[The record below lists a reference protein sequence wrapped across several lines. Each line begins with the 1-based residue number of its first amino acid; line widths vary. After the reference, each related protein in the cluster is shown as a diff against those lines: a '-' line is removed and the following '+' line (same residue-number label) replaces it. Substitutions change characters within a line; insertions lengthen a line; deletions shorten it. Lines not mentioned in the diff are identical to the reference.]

1 MRFISPLLLA
11 LSLASPAWAGTW
23 AGWPVPL
30 PVPVAAAPETAC
42 RTAVAAAARSA
53 GVPVTLALGIAQVE
67 SGRRQAD
74 GTVAPWP
81 WSINVEGIDHV
92 YDSKAAVIAAVRSFQ
107 AAGARSIDVGC
118 MQVNLMY
125 HPDAFSDLDDGFD
138 PARNAAYAMR
148 FLKQLFATTQNW
160 PAAAARYHSA
170 TPELGAGYLRL
181 VEAAMAQP
189 AISAASAVTGPVM
202 AAVAPRPASSP
213 PAAFQ
218 VGAIHLA
225 SAMPTAFGGS
235 ARGRSLADY
244 RAIPVAIVGLR

>member
-1 MRFISPLLLA
+1 MRTVLLLLLLA
-11 LSLASPAWAGTW
+11 STPCSAWA
-23 AGWPVPL
+23 AWPGFALAP
-30 PVPVAAAPETAC
+30 PETLC
-42 RTAVAAAARSA
+42 RTAVAAAAFA
-53 GVPVTLALGIAQVE
+53 AHVPVTLALGIAQVE

-92 YDSKAAVIAAVRSFQ
+92 YDTKAAVIAAVRSFQ
-107 AAGARSIDVGC
+107 AGGARSIDVGC

-125 HPDAFSDLDDGFD
+125 HPDAFANLEDGFD

-148 FLKQLFATTQNW
+148 FLTELYGVTQSW
-160 PAAAARYHSA
+160 PAAAGRYHSA

-181 VEAAMAQP
+181 VEAAMARP
-189 AISAASAVTGPVM
+189 AVIAASVAPGVAPVM
-202 AAVAPRPASSP
+202 APVMAPVVATVAANMPRPAF
-213 PAAFQ
+213 AQ

-225 SAMPTAFGGS
+225 SAMPTGFGAA

-244 RAIPVAIVGLR
+244 RAIPVAIIRLR

>member
-1 MRFISPLLLA
+1 MAPL
-11 LSLASPAWAGTW
+11 SVASPTA
-23 AGWPVPL
+23 
-30 PVPVAAAPETAC
+30 ESAC
-42 RTAVAAAARSA
+42 RTAVADAAQSA
-53 GVPVTLALGIAQVE
+53 GVPVKLALGIAQVE

-74 GTVAPWP
+74 GSVAPWP

-107 AAGARSIDVGC
+107 AGGARSIDVGC

-125 HPDAFSDLDDGFD
+125 HPEAFADLEDGFD

-148 FLKQLFATTQNW
+148 FLNQLFAITRDW

-181 VEAAMAQP
+181 VEAAMKQP
-189 AISAASAVTGPVM
+189 AVAAASTISVATVQPRPVVSAAL
-202 AAVAPRPASSP
+202 RPAP
-213 PAAFQ
+213 PAAPATAFS

-225 SAMPTAFGGS
+225 SAVPTGFGGA

-244 RAIPVAIVGLR
+244 RAIPVAIVHLR